1 MNCGGGTIGTPSVNN
16 NKYSS
21 ELEGQ
26 QDFYKNFKNYIPEFK
41 DLSVDEIM
49 DKVCILSTDGT
60 WDCNILEFKLKI
72 NDINATLFQ
81 VIKYLSKFR
90 IVGHEIPRNII
101 LIDCN
106 GGKAYLFDSKD
117 YLEDIEKV
125 YLGGAS
131 RDNEG
136 QFNIHNCL
144 ETIYYNSIE
153 GSNEMIKILRGENDN
168 LKTADNKVEK
178 YTKINIDESCV
189 VGWAE
194 RFYKENPNADKGAF
208 LGSRN
213 QLYSATDGEIYQPSY
228 FKQYINPLQKSKEET
243 NERFKFLMDKLNDR
257 VKKKELGAFYTPKP
271 YCKLGAELVM
281 EAIKKVPE
289 GNDYIILDR
298 CAGTGNLEEALIE
311 LMGEEEARKHI
322 IVSTIEYYEYKV
334 MQARIGDKVKC
345 IIPPNE
351 EQGQFDPATGYLKI
365 NDALSFE
372 YVNMSYLKEFIN
384 NDKMTIILFENPPY
398 RDITAGNSEQQGSD
412 RQRNNTD
419 RWLVNQM
426 NDVKGATKND
436 IANQFIWSAFKY
448 YLRQSTDS
456 YIIYSPVKYFKSCG
470 LANKQFNKGY
480 LLNRQHFHAGASAV
494 SLMWWQNIDE
504 DKQEYKLDA
513 MNIKLKE
520 EQGLDIQEQTNQGE
534 IIKESEVEVKKVS
547 KRFSDVYYDKRKFDD
562 DVETNIHLGGDGY
575 LAKENCKKRVKSIY
589 NQNIIGYLDAH
600 SNGLDLKT
608 LSLLRQTTY
617 HGDGFYLRQD
627 NFIEKLPM
635 FCAKL
640 YPQKN
645 WYERDVY
652 FTTADG
658 GMKFVEDKEFLKC
671 CLIFTCLSQRNHCRS
686 FQGTDGRFY
695 KNELCFDN
703 TNGDTEA
710 TKQLK
715 QFEKAGLLNEDDNKL
730 LEMFNQVLLQA
741 KDITQSMAQDN
752 DDNWKTRGKYNSIL
766 TYGTY
771 QIEKEIN
778 TFYQEGTSRNKKNVY
793 HYPELNGNIKTL
805 KTMLNEYYEKH
816 IQPKLFEY
824 ELLK

>member
-1 MNCGGGTIGTPSVNN
+1 
-16 NKYSS
+16 
-21 ELEGQ
+21 
-26 QDFYKNFKNYIPEFK
+26 
-41 DLSVDEIM
+41 M

-90 IVGHEIPRNII
+90 IVGHEVPRNII
-101 LIDCN
+101 LVDCD

-117 YLEDIEKV
+117 YLKDIEKV

-136 QFNIHNCL
+136 HFNTHNCL
-144 ETIYYNSIE
+144 ELIYYNSIE
-153 GSNEMIKILRGENDN
+153 GSNEMIKILRVENDN
-168 LKTADNKVEK
+168 LKTTDGKVEK
-178 YTKINIDESCV
+178 YTKINIDESCI

-208 LGSRN
+208 LGSRQ
-213 QLYSATDGEIYQPSY
+213 QLYSATDGEIYRPNY
-228 FKQYINPLQKSKEET
+228 FKDNINPLQKNKEET

-257 VKKKELGAFYTPKP
+257 IKKKELGAFYTPKP

-351 EQGQFDPATGYLKI
+351 EQGQFDPATGYLKV

-372 YVNMSYLKEFIN
+372 YVNKSYLKEFIN
-384 NDKMTIILFENPPY
+384 NDKMAIILFENPPY
-398 RDITAGNSEQQGSD
+398 RDDTTGNSEGTMTRSNAD
-412 RQRNNTD
+412 SC
-419 RWLVNQM
+419 VKKQM
-426 NDVKGATKND
+426 KVDLKNGGAVVND
-436 IANQFIWSAFKY
+436 IANRFIWSAFKY
-448 YLRQSTDS
+448 YLRQPTDS

-504 DKQEYKLDA
+504 DKKEYKLPA

-520 EQGLDIQEQTNQGE
+520 EQGLDIQEQTNQGD
-534 IIKESEVEVKKVS
+534 IVKESEVEVKKVY
-547 KRFSDVYYDKRKFDD
+547 KLFSEVYFDKETKADD
-562 DVETNIHLGGDGY
+562 ISTIACINCSGY
-575 LAKENCKKRVKSIY
+575 NLDSNSIT
-589 NQNIIGYLDAH
+589 LT
-600 SNGLDLKT
+600 KT
-608 LSLLRQTTY
+608 RDEIKG
-617 HGDGFYLRQD
+617 HGSCFYLRAD

-658 GMKFVEDKEFLKC
+658 GMKFAEDKEFLKC

-730 LEMFNQVLLQA
+730 IEMFNKILQQA
-741 KDITQSMAQDN
+741 KDTTQSMVQDTA
-752 DDNWKTRGKYNSIL
+752 DNWKTRGKYDKIL

-793 HYPELNGNIKTL
+793 HYPELNGDIKTL

>member
-1 MNCGGGTIGTPSVNN
+1 MNN
-16 NKYSS
+16 
-21 ELEGQ
+21 
-26 QDFYKNFKNYIPEFK
+26 
-41 DLSVDEIM
+41 
-49 DKVCILSTDGT
+49 VCILSTDGT

-90 IVGHEIPRNII
+90 IVGHEVPRNII

-136 QFNIHNCL
+136 HFNTHNCL
-144 ETIYYNSIE
+144 EQIYYNSID
-153 GSNEMIKILRGENDN
+153 GANEMIKILRGENDN
-168 LKTADNKVEK
+168 LKTTDGKVEK
-178 YTKINIDESCV
+178 YTKINIDESCI

-208 LGSRN
+208 LGSRQ
-213 QLYSATDGEIYQPSY
+213 QLYSATDGEIYRPNY
-228 FKQYINPLQKSKEET
+228 FKDYINPLQKDKEET

-257 VKKKELGAFYTPKP
+257 IKKKELGAFYTPKP

-351 EQGQFDPATGYLKI
+351 EQGQFDPATGYLKV

-398 RDITAGNSEQQGSD
+398 RDDTTGEKDSETKRSYED
-412 RQRNNTD
+412 SYVKTKMKVE
-419 RWLVNQM
+419 L
-426 NDVKGATKND
+426 KGAGAVVND
-436 IANQFIWSAFKY
+436 IANRFIWSAFKY
-448 YLRQSTDS
+448 YLRQPTDS
-456 YIIYSPVKYFKSCG
+456 YIVYSPVKYFKSCG

-504 DKQEYKLDA
+504 DKKEYTLPA
-513 MNIKLKE
+513 MNITLKE

-534 IIKESEVEVKKVS
+534 IVKESEVNVKKVELMMS
-547 KRFSDVYYDKRKFDD
+547 ELYDKRKFEDD
-562 DVETNIHLGGDGY
+562 IDNTLLLGRDGY
-575 LAKENCKKRVKSIY
+575 YASDKVKQTAKAIY
-589 NQNIIGYLDAH
+589 NNNILGYIRCD
-600 SNGLDLKT
+600 SFGLDIMNLV
-608 LSLLRQTTY
+608 LIRQMLY
-617 HGDGFYLRQD
+617 HGHGFYLRQD

-658 GMKFVEDKEFLKC
+658 GMKFAEDKEFLKC

-715 QFEKAGLLNEDDNKL
+715 QFTLNEDDNKL
-730 LEMFNQVLLQA
+730 LEMFNKILQQA
-741 KDITQSMAQDN
+741 KDTTQSMVQDSA
-752 DDNWKTRGKYNSIL
+752 DNWKTRGKYDKTL